1 MVVLDKPPVDVVFV
15 VEGTANLGAYIDDLK
30 THYILP
36 TLEYDVTMIFFCY
49 FYSTLQN
56 TSS

>member
-36 TLEYDVTMIFFCY
+36 TLEYDVIMNCFALF
-49 FYSTLQN
+49 STLQN